1 MDQNVSGARGLNACG
16 LNANECGHN
25 AFFTVSIVP
34 ASKLPVAL
42 RADFSFGLN
51 MLQKRDL

>member
-25 AFFTVSIVP
+25 AFCTVSIVP

-51 MLQKRDL
+51 MLQKRDF